1 MKNTNSNKN
10 GNNSGKN
17 GNNSKQLLAITIIK
31 TTKWNKYTILK
42 G

>member
-17 GNNSKQLLAITIIK
+17 GNNSKQILAITIIIL
-31 TTKWNKYTILK
+31 TK
-42 G
+42 

>member
-31 TTKWNKYTILK
+31 TTK
-42 G
+42 